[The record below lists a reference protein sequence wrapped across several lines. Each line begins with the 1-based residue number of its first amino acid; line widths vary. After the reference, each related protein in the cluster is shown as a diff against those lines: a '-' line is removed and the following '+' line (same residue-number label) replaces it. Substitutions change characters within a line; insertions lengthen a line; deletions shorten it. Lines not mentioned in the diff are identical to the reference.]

1 MIGSSLPRRAL
12 GRLLRQYRI
21 NAGKG
26 QLAAGL
32 HIEISPQS
40 IGRMEDGRKIKIVTS
55 QIKDLLDLY
64 GIANP
69 SDARDEVLGL
79 WQEVRQQDHAAK
91 LQGDTKGWWRSYRDQ
106 FAAHFDHY
114 LSLESS
120 AHRLTSHQLA
130 LVPGLLQ
137 TPDYRRAMIRADDP
151 SLSAV
156 DVERRLELAA
166 RRRVRLDDS
175 GFRLDAILSEAV
187 LRHQPGGCAVMDGQL
202 RQLTADGDRENV
214 AIRIVPFSVGAHGGL
229 VVQSFTLL
237 EFPPLA
243 SRLVEPPVV
252 YVEGYEGAL
261 FLEQA
266 DVIDRHRRAIA
277 NLGEVALSE
286 DDSRELVWRIAKEYQ
301 A

>member
-1 MIGSSLPRRAL
+1 MVGSSLPRRAL

-21 NAGKG
+21 AAGKG

-32 HIEISPQS
+32 HVEISPQS
-40 IGRMEDGRKIKIVTS
+40 IGRMEDGRKVKIVTS

-64 GIANP
+64 GVVEP
-69 SDARDEVLGL
+69 SEKRDEVLSL

-114 LSLESS
+114 LSLEAS
-120 AHRLTSHQLA
+120 AHQLTSHQLA

-137 TPDYRRAMIRADDP
+137 TPEYRRAMIRADDP
-151 SLSAV
+151 NLSAV

-166 RRRVRLDDS
+166 RRRIRLDDS
-175 GFRLDAILSEAV
+175 AFRLTAMLSEAV
-187 LRHQPGGCAVMDGQL
+187 LRHQPGGCAVMGGQL
-202 RQLTADGDRENV
+202 RQLITDGERENV
-214 AIRIVPFSVGAHGGL
+214 AIRIVPFGVGAHSGL

-243 SRLVEPPVV
+243 NRLVEPPVV

-261 FLEQA
+261 FLEQM
-266 DVIDRHRRAIA
+266 DVIDRHRRALS
-277 NLGEVALSE
+277 NLGQVALSE
-286 DDSRELVWRIAKEYQ
+286 DDSRELVWRIAKEYE